1 MSIRP
6 IFGDGHIRANEDRT
20 NELHRA
26 SWFGSRVLLDHRR
39 WVCREVEMRWTAPRH
54 LLVLTDAGRTAGTR
68 VQAGGRLLFD
78 GPDRPGVFT
87 FVPAGAERIGVYRDA
102 DLSYSA
108 LWIDPAWDRAQR
120 LADLPILVNRSDA
133 VIGALIGAL
142 QAEIALDCR
151 PGAAYVEHL
160 VALLGLRLA
169 ALDHAAP
176 PQSRHGRLS
185 RRTLARVRDYVDAN
199 IADDISLTGMAEAAG
214 MGADSF
220 ARRFKATTGVAP
232 YAFVLEERIRWAEAL
247 LADAALPIGTIAIR
261 LGFSSQSH
269 FTATFR
275 RLRGTCPRTYR
286 MRILPGS

>member
-6 IFGDGHIRANEDRT
+6 IFGDGQLRACGDAT
-20 NELHRA
+20 VLLHRA
-26 SWFGSRVLLDHRR
+26 SWFDSQVLFDHRR
-39 WVCREVEMRWTAPRH
+39 WVCREVEMRWAAPRH

-68 VQAGGRLLFD
+68 VQANGRLLFD

-108 LWIDPAWDRAQR
+108 LWIDPAWDRADR

-142 QAEIALDCR
+142 QAEIALGCR
-151 PGAAYVEHL
+151 PDAAYVEHL
-160 VALLGLRLA
+160 VALLGFRLA
-169 ALDHAAP
+169 ALDHALP
-176 PQSRHGRLS
+176 PSSSHGRLG
-185 RRTLARVRDYVDAN
+185 RRTLARIRDYVDAH

-220 ARRFKATTGVAP
+220 ARRFKATTGMAP
-232 YAFVLEERIRWAEAL
+232 YAFVLEERIRRAEAL
-247 LADAALPIGTIAIR
+247 LADATLPIGTIAIR

-275 RLRGTCPRTYR
+275 RLRGTSPRAHR
-286 MRILPGS
+286 MRILPES

>member
-6 IFGDGHIRANEDRT
+6 IFGDGQIRTRGDAT
-20 NELHRA
+20 VQLHQA
-26 SWFGSRVLLDHRR
+26 SWFGSQVLFDHRS
-39 WVCREVEMRWTAPRH
+39 WVCREVEMRWAAPRH

-68 VQAGGRLLFD
+68 VEADGRLLFD

-87 FVPAGAERIGVYRDA
+87 FVPAGAERTGVYRDA

-108 LWIDPAWDRAQR
+108 LWIDPAWDRADR

-133 VIGALIGAL
+133 VIGALMGAL
-142 QAEIALDCR
+142 QAEIALGCR
-151 PGAAYVEHL
+151 PDAAYVEHL
-160 VALLGLRLA
+160 LALLGFRLA
-169 ALDHAAP
+169 ALDHALP
-176 PQSRHGRLS
+176 PPSRHGRLG
-185 RRTLARVRDYVDAN
+185 RRALARVRDHVAAN

-214 MGADSF
+214 MGTDSF

-232 YAFVLEERIRWAEAL
+232 YAFVLEERIRRAEAL
-247 LADAALPIGTIAIR
+247 LADAALPIGTIAVR

-275 RLRGTCPRTYR
+275 RLRGTSPRAHR
-286 MRILPGS
+286 MRILPES